1 MSTHRRLSGAVAL
14 GLSAVL
20 TGAFAAPTFAAPAE
34 AAAGAAVP
42 AAPAV
47 PAGEAAEGQS
57 FHRLATLPAYENQLA
72 ADPEADPSA
81 PTVAEISTVTAD
93 GNTVIHTDA
102 EAGGIGFVDITD
114 PENPQAAGFKAT
126 DGSPTSV
133 YATEA
138 FIIVVTDTSE
148 DFTHPTGKVEFWDPE
163 TLELI
168 HGVELK
174 GQPDSI
180 DVSPDGTTA
189 MIAMENQRDE
199 DREDV
204 DGGLPQLPAG
214 ELAVIDLSAEDITA
228 LTAEA
233 IQYTDLTGLA
243 GLDTPEDPEPEY
255 IKFSPDGT
263 KAALTLQE
271 NNGVVILDAATGEVI
286 DHFSAGAVS
295 VEGIDTAEDGNLS
308 LDGSITDAVREP
320 DAIGWI
326 GNDHVATA
334 NEGDWKGGSRGWTV
348 FNADPESAE
357 FGDVVWDAGNS
368 FENLAHRYGQFPEHR
383 AENKG
388 AEPEGLTVETYGDT
402 TYAFVGSERGNFVAV
417 YNVDDPSNPVFT
429 QLMPSTNGPEGL
441 LAIPERNLMVVSS
454 EEDDAEVGVRATVQV
469 FELGDGPAAVPTL
482 KSADATGP
490 AATEGQPI
498 TWSALGALSAVPGEA
513 DKLYAAPDD
522 FLSPS
527 RIYTVDTTTAD
538 DGGPATIEAE
548 LALEHGYDIEGLW
561 ADADGTF
568 WLAVE
573 GTAITDGEVGSEGNR
588 LVHVDAEG
596 QELASVDLPAEVAAG
611 LKGQGLEGVTGYGS
625 GEDAVLYTAV
635 QREAAGED
643 FARIGRFTV
652 ATGEWEWFGY
662 SLESTDV
669 EGDWIGLSE
678 ITAVDGDT
686 LAVIERDKLNG
697 PDAALK
703 KVFTVEVP
711 EAGAATGAAAEEVPV
726 LEKTEAIDVLPQLQ
740 DLNGWTQEKLEGLAI
755 AGNGNVYAATDNDGV
770 EDATG
775 ETVFLNLGP
784 AAEHFPTD
792 PTDPTDPE
800 PVVDF
805 TDNQPGSVYYAP
817 VRWMQAA
824 GVTTGYTDGT
834 YRKAAE
840 ITRGESVAFLQRYL
854 APDYTTD
861 PADEDTPVF
870 PDVPAGAPHFTPI
883 AWAADDSDGAN
894 GAGPVSEGYADGTF
908 RPGQDVT
915 RAEFV
920 TFLYRAADP
929 EGFTA
934 PEVSVFPDVPSSGS
948 YYEAISWAAAEGLV
962 NGYHGGEYRPYDP
975 ISRGEVAKVMHQYG
989 VAQEG

>member
-14 GLSAVL
+14 GLSTAL
-20 TGAFAAPTFAAPAE
+20 TGAFAAPVLAVP
-34 AAAGAAVP
+34 AVP

-47 PAGEAAEGQS
+47 PAGEAADGQA

-72 ADPEADPSA
+72 ADEEADRSA
-81 PTVAEISTVTAD
+81 ATVAEISTVTAD

-114 PENPQAAGFKAT
+114 PENPAADGFKPT

-138 FIIVVTDTSE
+138 FIIVVTDQTE
-148 DFTHPTGKVEFWDPE
+148 DFEHPVGKVEFWDPE
-163 TLELI
+163 TRELI

-180 DVSPDGTTA
+180 DVSPDGSTA
-189 MIAMENQRDE
+189 LIAMENQRDE

-214 ELAVIDLSAEDITA
+214 ELAVIDLSGEDITSLDA
-228 LTAEA
+228 DA
-233 IQYTDLTGLA
+233 ILYTDLTGLD
-243 GLDTPEDPEPEY
+243 GLDTPQDPEPEY
-255 IKFSPDGT
+255 VKFSPDGT
-263 KAALTLQE
+263 RAALTLQE
-271 NNGVVILDAATGEVI
+271 NNGVVVFDAEGTVL

-295 VEGIDTAEDGNLS
+295 VDGIDATEDGNLS
-308 LDGSITDAVREP
+308 LTDSITDTVREP

-348 FNADPESAE
+348 FNADPGSED
-357 FGDVVWDAGNS
+357 FGSVVWDAGNT

-383 AENKG
+383 SENKG
-388 AEPEGLTVETYGDT
+388 SEPEGLTVETYGDT

-417 YNVDDPSNPVFT
+417 YNVNDPANPVFT

-441 LAIPERNLMVVSS
+441 LAIPERNLMIVSS

-469 FELGDGPAAVPTL
+469 YRLGEGPAAVPTL
-482 KSADATGP
+482 KSADADGAP
-490 AATEGQPI
+490 AGQPI

-513 DKLYAAPDD
+513 DQLYAAPDN

-527 RIYTVDTTTAD
+527 RIYTVDTTTGN
-538 DGGPATIEAE
+538 DGGPATITSE
-548 LALEHGYDIEGLW
+548 LTLEKGYDVEGLW

-596 QELASVDLPAEVAAG
+596 QELASIDLPAEIAAG
-611 LKGQGLEGVTGYGS
+611 LRGQGLEGVTGYGS
-625 GEDAVLYTAV
+625 GEDVVLYAAL

-643 FARIGRFTV
+643 FARIAKFTP
-652 ATGEWEWFGY
+652 AAQDGAGAWEWFGY
-662 SLESTDV
+662 ELEPTDV

-678 ITAVDGDT
+678 ITAVDEDS
-686 LAVIERDKLNG
+686 LALIERDKLNG

-703 KVFTVEVP
+703 KVFTVDVP
-711 EAGAATGAAAEEVPV
+711 ASGAATDAPAEEVEV
-726 LEKTEAIDVLPQLQ
+726 LEKTEAIDVLPELRT
-740 DLNGWTQEKLEGLAI
+740 LNGWTQEKLEGLAI
-755 AGNGNVYAATDNDGV
+755 AGNGNVYAVTDNDGV

-775 ETVFLNLGP
+775 ETVFLNLG
-784 AAEHFPTD
+784 AAADVFADSGQPGG
-792 PTDPTDPE
+792 PE
-800 PVVDF
+800 PVEDF
-805 TDNQPGSVYYAP
+805 ADNQPGSVYYAP
-817 VRWMQAA
+817 VRWMQSA
-824 GVTTGYTDGT
+824 GVTTGYADGT
-834 YRKAAE
+834 YRKGSE

-854 APDYTTD
+854 APGYSAD
-861 PADEDTPVF
+861 PAVAVF
-870 PDVPAGAPHFTPI
+870 PDVPVGAPHFTPI
-883 AWAADDSDGAN
+883 AWAADEAN
-894 GAGPVSEGYADGTF
+894 QVTTGYADDTF
-908 RPGQDVT
+908 RPGHDVT
-915 RAEFV
+915 RSEFV
-920 TFLYRAADP
+920 TFLYRAAGP
-929 EGFTA
+929 EDYTA
-934 PEVSVFPDVPSSGS
+934 PAESAFEDVPATGTH
-948 YYEAISWAAAEGLV
+948 YEAISWAASEGLV
-962 NGYHGGEYRPYDP
+962 NGYTDGLYKPYDP
-975 ISRGEVAKVMHQYG
+975 INRGEVAKVMYQYDLTTTD
-989 VAQEG
+989 

>member
-20 TGAFAAPTFAAPAE
+20 TGAFAAPAFAA
-34 AAAGAAVP
+34 P

-47 PAGEAAEGQS
+47 PAVPDGEAAEGQS
-57 FHRLATLPAYENQLA
+57 FHRLATLPAFENQLA
-72 ADPEADPSA
+72 ADPQADPSA

-114 PENPQAAGFKAT
+114 PENPRAAGFKAT

-138 FIIVVTDTSE
+138 FIIVVADTSE
-148 DFTHPTGKVEFWDPE
+148 DFTHPSGKVEFWDPE

-214 ELAVIDLSAEDITA
+214 ELAVIDLAAQDITA
-228 LTAEA
+228 LTAET
-233 IQYTDLTGLA
+233 IRYTDLTGLA

-295 VEGIDTAEDGNLS
+295 VDGIDASEDGNLS
-308 LDGSITDAVREP
+308 LDGSITDTVREP

-348 FNADPESAE
+348 FNADPESE
-357 FGDVVWDAGNS
+357 DFGSVVWDAGNS

-383 AENKG
+383 SENKG

-417 YNVDDPSNPVFT
+417 YNVDDPSDPVFT

-490 AATEGQPI
+490 AGSAGQPI
-498 TWSALGALSAVPGEA
+498 TWSALGALSAVPGEN
-513 DKLYAAPDD
+513 DQLYAAPDD

-538 DGGPATIEAE
+538 DGGPATITSE

-573 GTAITDGEVGSEGNR
+573 GTALTDGEVGSEGNQ
-588 LVHVDAEG
+588 LIHVDAEG

-611 LKGQGLEGVTGYGS
+611 LKGQGLEGVTGVGS

-643 FARIGRFTV
+643 FARIGKFTP
-652 ATGEWEWFGY
+652 AADGGAGAWEWFGY
-662 SLESTDV
+662 ELESTDV

-678 ITAVDGDT
+678 ITAVDEDT

-703 KVFTVEVP
+703 KVFTADVP
-711 EAGAATGAAAEEVPV
+711 EAGAATGAGGGKAAEEVPV
-726 LEKTEAIDVLPQLQ
+726 LEKTGAVDVLPQLQ
-740 DLNGWTQEKLEGLAI
+740 DLNGWTQEKLEGLTI
-755 AGNGNVYAATDNDGV
+755 AGNGNVYAVTDNDGV

-784 AAEHFPTD
+784 AADVFGD
-792 PTDPTDPE
+792 SGE
-800 PVVDF
+800 PVADF
-805 TDNQPGSVYYAP
+805 SDNQPGSVYYAP

-861 PADEDTPVF
+861 PADQDTPVF

-883 AWAADDSDGAN
+883 AWAADDSDGT
-894 GAGPVSEGYADGTF
+894 PVSEGYTDGAF

-920 TFLYRAADP
+920 TFLYRAVDP

-934 PEVSVFPDVPSSGS
+934 PEVSVFPDVPASGS

-962 NGYHGGEYRPYDP
+962 NGYRDGEYRPYEP
-975 ISRGEVAKVMHQYG
+975 ISRGEVAKVMHQHG
-989 VAQEG
+989 LAQEG

>member
-1 MSTHRRLSGAVAL
+1 MSTRRRLSGAVAL

-20 TGAFAAPTFAAPAE
+20 TGALAAPAFGAPAE
-34 AAAGAAVP
+34 A
-42 AAPAV
+42 AV

-57 FHRLATLPAYENQLA
+57 FHRLATLPAFENQLA

-81 PTVAEISTVTAD
+81 PTVAEIATVTAD

-102 EAGGIGFVDITD
+102 EAGGIGVVDITD
-114 PENPQAAGFKAT
+114 PENPRADGFKAT

-133 YATEA
+133 FATEA

-148 DFTHPTGKVEFWDPE
+148 DFTRPTGKVEFWDPE

-233 IQYTDLTGLA
+233 IRYTDLTGLA

-255 IKFSPDGT
+255 VKFSPDGT

-271 NNGVVILDAATGEVI
+271 NNGVVILDAVTGEVI

-326 GNDHVATA
+326 GDDHVATA
-334 NEGDWKGGSRGWTV
+334 NEGDWKGGSRGWSV
-348 FNADPESAE
+348 FNADPESAG

-383 AENKG
+383 SENKG

-498 TWSALGALSAVPGEA
+498 TWSALGALSAVPGED

-527 RIYTVDTTTAD
+527 RIYTVDTTTAH
-538 DGGPATIEAE
+538 DGGPATIESE
-548 LALEHGYDIEGLW
+548 LVLQHGYDIEGLW

-596 QELASVDLPAEVAAG
+596 QELASVDLPAEIAAG
-611 LKGQGLEGVTGYGS
+611 LKGQGFEGVTGYGS
-625 GEDAVLYTAV
+625 GEDAVLYAAV

-662 SLESTDV
+662 TLESTDV

-678 ITAVDGDT
+678 VTAVDADT

-711 EAGAATGAAAEEVPV
+711 ETGAATGAAAEEVPV
-726 LEKTEAIDVLPQLQ
+726 LEKTEAIDVLPRLQ
-740 DLNGWTQEKLEGLAI
+740 GLNGWTQEKLEGLAI
-755 AGNGNVYAATDNDGV
+755 AGNGNVYAVTDNDGV

-775 ETVFLNLGP
+775 ETVFLDLGP
-784 AAEHFPTD
+784 AAEHFQTD
-792 PTDPTDPE
+792 PADPTDPE
-800 PVVDF
+800 PVEDF
-805 TDNQPGSVYYAP
+805 SDNQPGSVYYAP

-824 GVTTGYTDGT
+824 GVTTGYADGT

-840 ITRGESVAFLQRYL
+840 VTRGESVAFLQRYL

-861 PADEDTPVF
+861 PADSVF
-870 PDVPAGAPHFTPI
+870 PDVPSGAPHFTPI
-883 AWAADDSDGAN
+883 AWAADDSDGT
-894 GAGPVSEGYADGTF
+894 PVSEGYTDGRF

-920 TFLYRAADP
+920 TFLYRAVDP

-962 NGYHGGEYRPYDP
+962 NGYQGGEYRPYDP

-989 VAQEG
+989 VAQTG

>member
-1 MSTHRRLSGAVAL
+1 MNTHRRLSGAVAL

-20 TGAFAAPTFAAPAE
+20 TGAFAAPTFAASADAAPAE
-34 AAAGAAVP
+34 AAA
-42 AAPAV
+42 
-47 PAGEAAEGQS
+47 PAGETAEGQS
-57 FHRLATLPAYENQLA
+57 FHRLATLPAFENQLA

-148 DFTHPTGKVEFWDPE
+148 DFTHPSGKVEFWDPE

-168 HGVELK
+168 HGVALK

-180 DVSPDGTTA
+180 DVSPDGSTA

-214 ELAVIDLSAEDITA
+214 ELAVIDLATQDITA
-228 LTAEA
+228 LTAET

-271 NNGVVILDAATGEVI
+271 NNGVVILDASTGEVI

-326 GNDHVATA
+326 GDDHVATA
-334 NEGDWKGGSRGWTV
+334 NEGDWKGGSRGWTI
-348 FNADPESAE
+348 FNADPESE
-357 FGDVVWDAGNS
+357 DFGSVVWDAGNS
-368 FENLAHRYGQFPEHR
+368 FENIAHRYGQFPEHR
-383 AENKG
+383 SENKG

-417 YNVDDPSNPVFT
+417 YNVNDPAHPVFT

-482 KSADATGP
+482 KSADAAGP
-490 AATEGQPI
+490 AGTEGQPI

-513 DKLYAAPDD
+513 DRLYAAPDS

-527 RIYTVDTTTAD
+527 RIYTVDTTTGN
-538 DGGPATIEAE
+538 DGGPATITSE
-548 LALEHGYDIEGLW
+548 LALEEGYDIEGLW

-573 GTAITDGEVGSEGNR
+573 GTAIADGEVGSEGNR

-596 QELASVDLPAEVAAG
+596 QELQSVDLPAEIAAG
-611 LKGQGLEGVTGYGS
+611 LKGQGFEGITGYGS
-625 GEDAVLYTAV
+625 GEDAVLYAAL

-643 FARIGRFTV
+643 FARIGKFTV

-662 SLESTDV
+662 GLESTDV

-678 ITAVDGDT
+678 ITAVDEDT

-703 KVFTVEVP
+703 KVFTVDVP
-711 EAGAATGAAAEEVPV
+711 ASGAATDAPAEEVEV
-726 LEKTEAIDVLPQLQ
+726 LEKTEAIDVLPALQ
-740 DLNGWTQEKLEGLAI
+740 ALNGWTQEKLEGLAI
-755 AGNGNVYAATDNDGV
+755 AGNGNVYAVTDNDGV

-775 ETVFLNLGP
+775 ETVFLNLGAAADLFGGTGEQGP
-784 AAEHFPTD
+784 AE
-792 PTDPTDPE
+792 
-800 PVVDF
+800 DF
-805 TDNQPGSVYYAP
+805 SDNAPGSVYYAP
-817 VRWMQAA
+817 VRWMQEAE
-824 GVTTGYTDGT
+824 VTNGYADGT
-834 YRKAAE
+834 YRKGAD
-840 ITRGESVAFLQRYL
+840 ISRGESVAFLQRYL
-854 APDYTTD
+854 APGYSTD
-861 PADEDTPVF
+861 SSEPVF
-870 PDVPAGAPHFTPI
+870 PDVPANHIHFTPI
-883 AWAADDSDGAN
+883 SWAADDAQDVTQGYVDGN
-894 GAGPVSEGYADGTF
+894 F
-908 RPGQDVT
+908 RPSQEVT

-920 TFLYRAADP
+920 SFLYRAVDP
-929 EGFTA
+929 EDYTA
-934 PEVSVFPDVPSSGS
+934 PEDSPFDDVTEGS
-948 YYEAISWAAAEGLV
+948 HYEAISWAASEGLV
-962 NGYHGGEYRPYDP
+962 NGYTSGLYKPYDP
-975 ISRGEVAKVMHQYG
+975 INRGEVAKVMYQYDLTTND
-989 VAQEG
+989 